1 MDIEKYKKAT
11 SLINKIEILRRIIGI
26 DSSEGFENIDLS
38 RHYFVVGDVE
48 IPKELNRDL
57 LDVIIKHRERLQKE
71 FEEL

>member
-38 RHYFVVGDVE
+38 RHHFVVGDVE
-48 IPKELNRDL
+48 IPKELNRDF
-57 LDVIIKHRERLQKE
+57 LDVIIKHRERFQKE